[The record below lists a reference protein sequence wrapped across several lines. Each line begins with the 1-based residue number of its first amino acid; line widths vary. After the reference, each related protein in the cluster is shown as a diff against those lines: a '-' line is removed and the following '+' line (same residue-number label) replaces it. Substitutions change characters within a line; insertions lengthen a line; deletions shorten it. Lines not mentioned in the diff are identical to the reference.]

1 MSDQDQHQDGPGE
14 APSDALSALVAA
26 AEGLLMPSESDY
38 PFEPFRWPG
47 PGPLTPEALLAH
59 LGLPPETPVETRD
72 AAALFERLSA
82 PRDWHGEP
90 ERATAARFA
99 ALRDAFATNLA
110 DVVVYRVG
118 TITISLFILGRDPA
132 GATVGLR
139 TTVIET

>member
-1 MSDQDQHQDGPGE
+1 MSTQHQDGPSE
-14 APSDALSALVAA
+14 TPDALATITAA
-26 AEGLLMPSESDY
+26 AAGLLMPSESDY

-72 AAALFERLSA
+72 LSAFFERLTA

-99 ALRDAFATNLA
+99 ELRDVIAANLA
-110 DVVVYRVG
+110 DAVVYRVG
-118 TITISLFILGRDPA
+118 TITIPVLIVGRDA
-132 GATVGLR
+132 SGAIVGLR